1 MLNGK
6 NLRRKSGCAYPNPDR
21 RGRDRRVRGTYSSSS
36 IWTDGVI
43 GTNDDITTEP
53 ARSSYTNF
61 DAAYIEAV
69 GARVFEKVDPAYAA
83 YALKIAK
90 DDFHWGITIYREQ
103 QARHYRQNPMVQS
116 TMVGEGYPHPA
127 VQAGGFPLQTGK
139 GDRSHAGRH
148 FYVVSHNDIP
158 PMLFECDCQSLF
170 F

>member
-21 RGRDRRVRGTYSSSS
+21 RGRDRPVRGTYSSSS

-69 GARVFEKVDPAYAA
+69 GARVFEKVDPAYVA

-103 QARHYRQNPMVQS
+103 QARHYRQKPD
-116 TMVGEGYPHPA
+116 GA
-127 VQAGGFPLQTGK
+127 V
-139 GDRSHAGRH
+139 HHGRRRL
-148 FYVVSHNDIP
+148 SP
-158 PMLFECDCQSLF
+158 PSCSSRRFSSPNRQGR
-170 F
+170 